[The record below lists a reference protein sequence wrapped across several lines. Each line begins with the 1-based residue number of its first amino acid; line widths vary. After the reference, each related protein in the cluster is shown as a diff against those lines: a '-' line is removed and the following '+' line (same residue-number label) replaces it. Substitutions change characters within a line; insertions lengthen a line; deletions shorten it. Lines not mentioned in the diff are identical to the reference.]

1 MTNLYDNVFIIS
13 INDGEEEQN
22 LFDKTDAKKLFSDL
36 VNDPA
41 EHYKNI
47 KLIDYNFNT
56 KEETILDS
64 HEFITLESVLEDAG
78 YELVE
83 TSDSLPIVETEPDFV
98 EVNYSQYTTLVYT
111 IQAIVNDI
119 RYIHWNCCG
128 VNFDIIHAVTGEYYN
143 KLNQDLDLLAELALE
158 QPGVTLANP
167 SNMVSKIDWPV
178 IDDSNCINT
187 DYTWQFIRNLI
198 ETLLTTLKHNYDNFS
213 SDIQSE
219 LDTIIRYWQKE
230 LKYKIIRRLE
240 AE

>member
-1 MTNLYDNVFIIS
+1 MHV
-13 INDGEEEQN
+13 
-22 LFDKTDAKKLFSDL
+22 
-36 VNDPA
+36 
-41 EHYKNI
+41 
-47 KLIDYNFNT
+47 
-56 KEETILDS
+56 
-64 HEFITLESVLEDAG
+64 
-78 YELVE
+78 
-83 TSDSLPIVETEPDFV
+83 
-98 EVNYSQYTTLVYT
+98 
-111 IQAIVNDI
+111 
-119 RYIHWNCCG
+119 
-128 VNFDIIHAVTGEYYN
+128 VNFDIIHTVTSEYYN

-167 SNMVSKIDWPV
+167 SNMASKIDWPV